1 MFRHH
6 RKIFSPLS
14 CRPLLRRLG
23 RQTFVASSTRLITSK
38 PDRNDDGEKTFTTP
52 NLITMAR
59 MAASP
64 GISWLILHNHL
75 EAAIVSLCL
84 AGLSDWVD
92 GYIARNTNQTSVLGS
107 ILDPL
112 ADKVLVAAVAIPLG
126 VQGCLPGWLVAL
138 VLLRDVSLIGG
149 VYMVSTVTLKSKRSF
164 TFKYEGSF

>member
-1 MFRHH
+1 
-6 RKIFSPLS
+6 
-14 CRPLLRRLG
+14 
-23 RQTFVASSTRLITSK
+23 
-38 PDRNDDGEKTFTTP
+38 
-52 NLITMAR
+52 MAR

-64 GISWLILHNHL
+64 GLSWLILHHHL
-75 EAAIVSLCL
+75 EAAIVGLCL

-149 VYMVSTVTLKSKRSF
+149 VYLVTAIIF
-164 TFKYEGSF
+164 